1 MTMKQ
6 KRKIAFALRMVL
18 VGICLIIALFPI
30 YWMLNTSFKTQFEMY
45 QKTPTFFPKDPTLDG
60 YTYLLTKT
68 PFLNALKNSFL
79 IAFVCAVLS
88 IMMGY
93 PVAYSVARL
102 KFYGRQSVSRLIL
115 FSYLIPSS
123 VLYIPLF
130 LFVSKCGL
138 TDNIFGLMLIYPT
151 FTLPYVSWML
161 IPHVRSVPKDIEEAA
176 IVDGCSRL
184 QCMYRIVFPLAT
196 PGIISTFIFA
206 FSLCWGEYM
215 YALVNVSS
223 SEMLTFPLVVSS
235 LIYYGYPCQTL
246 EGRAIAAKNYY
257 SFPVARMLN
266 SVVTGTA
273 TKEEAMANLDT
284 ELHDTA
290 ASVTGG

>member
-45 QKTPTFFPKDPTLDG
+45 QKIPTFLPHEPTMDG
-60 YTYLLTKT
+60 YTYLMTKT

-88 IMMGY
+88 IAMGY
-93 PVAYSVARL
+93 PVAYAVARL

-130 LFVSKCGL
+130 LFVSKLGL

-223 SEMLTFPLVVSS
+223 SEMMTFPLVISS
-235 LIYYGYPCQTL
+235 LIYGDIYPWNQIMAGAILACVPILLVYMFFSNLMVGGAT
-246 EGRAIAAKNYY
+246 EGGVKA
-257 SFPVARMLN
+257 
-266 SVVTGTA
+266 
-273 TKEEAMANLDT
+273 
-284 ELHDTA
+284 
-290 ASVTGG
+290 